1 MTQTIQNSGAVQS
14 LLVRYRLAIYILGLF
29 AISAPIV
36 LDRFGISVSSEIRT
50 VIVLASLFVMVL
62 TYVAERQS
70 FERADE
76 EPTRKQNYSRQ
87 ARTAIAF
94 ALIGV
99 AIGGYVWFTIDPVTG
114 LLFVLGALLFVRIAY
129 AGSIR

>member
-1 MTQTIQNSGAVQS
+1 MTQMIQNSGTVHS
-14 LLVRYRLAIYILGLF
+14 VLVRYRLAIYILGLF

-50 VIVLASLFVMVL
+50 VIVLASLFVMVF

-70 FERADE
+70 FGRADE
-76 EPTRKQNYSRQ
+76 ERTRKQTYSRQ

-129 AGSIR
+129 AGSI